1 MKMFVIFSHKLTNT
15 QIEDAKKS
23 LRVSKFIHL
32 PKELQDLWSNVDQ
45 SQNINDFLLPIK
57 KFIAK
62 NYKEGDY
69 VLIQGDFGATCNL
82 VTFCK
87 NLNLKAIYSTTLR
100 KCKEKVKENG
110 EVEKI
115 SYFSHISYKE
125 YLEDNFHQKA

>member
-23 LRVSKFIHL
+23 LRVSKFVYL

-69 VLIQGDFGATCNL
+69 VLIQGDFGATYNL

-87 NLNLKAIYSTTLR
+87 EKGYKAIYSTTIR
-100 KCKEKVKENG
+100 NSKEIIRNNSK
-110 EVEKI
+110 VEKI
-115 SYFSHISYKE
+115 SCFSHISYKE
-125 YLEDNFHQKA
+125 YLENDLH